1 MFEAHTTAGLG
12 RQGTDDVK
20 RIIAALQVSLDGK
33 IEGPSGELDWV
44 GTWEDDT
51 NLRDRVDTC
60 VLGGGMW
67 PGYQQYWTSILAEP
81 TGVLEFTGRPAHA
94 GEIEYARWAD
104 RTPHVVV
111 STRMT
116 EPSWA
121 TARVVRDLDHVAA
134 LKDGDGADIFAVGG
148 ATLVSNLMNL
158 GLVDEL
164 QLIVHPLVLGP
175 GKPLFKDVTDRHP
188 LSLESAAP
196 SKSGHVVLTYSVD
209 R

>member
-1 MFEAHTTAGLG
+1 M
-12 RQGTDDVK
+12 K

-33 IEGPSGELDWV
+33 IEGPNGELDWV
-44 GTWEDDT
+44 GTWEDD
-51 NLRDRVDTC
+51 NDLRDRVDTC

-67 PGYQQYWTSILAEP
+67 PGYEQYWTSILADP
-81 TGVLEFTGRPAHA
+81 TAVLEFTGRPAHT
-94 GEIEYARWAD
+94 GEVEYARWAD

-111 STRMT
+111 STTMA

-121 TARVVRDLDHVAA
+121 NARVVRDLDGVAA

-148 ATLVSNLMNL
+148 ATLVSNLMNR

-175 GKPLFKDVTDRHP
+175 GTALFKDVTDRHQ
-188 LSLESAAP
+188 LRLESATP
-196 SKSGHVVLTYSVD
+196 SPSGHVVLTYSVH